1 MTSLQLKMNA
11 AWTSFDPTNTN
22 IPTRRPVYWYN
33 PLGKGIN
40 PTGNHDWDDKQ
51 FCETRGPLSAITIY
65 HSDWIDGIEVWHGG
79 VSSGLRG
86 HKGGSPSSITL
97 GAGEVIT
104 ETGGYDGDYIPRFW
118 VKTNLRKELMV
129 EVAVAMTFPNPCG
142 VLDGSFDSR
151 ESNWSDRLAFYLF
164 IVIGAKTTPC
174 VDLTS
179 CVPAPIVGTRRQWNS
194 THAKAP
200 TVLPAAV
207 PKQRFVSNPTPAART
222 IPITSY
228 STVVEPSSVPYANLT
243 VGVPRETFANERRV
257 AISPQNVALLKK
269 KGFGKVIIERGA
281 GVEAGFPDEAYEKAG
296 ATIVDPGAVWGA
308 ADIVLK
314 VRGPNLAEIDRLKEN
329 ATIISFLQPAQ
340 NRDIVE
346 RLAARKVT
354 SFAMDMVPR
363 ISRAQVF
370 DALSSMANIA
380 GYKAVLEA
388 SNNFGRFLTGQVT
401 AAGKI
406 PPCKVLV
413 IGAGVAGLS
422 AIATARRMGAIVRG
436 FDTRSAA
443 REQVQSLGAEFI
455 EVEIE
460 EDGSGAGGYAKEMSP
475 EFIAAEMK
483 LFKEQAQDVDIIIT
497 TALIPGRPAPKL
509 ITREMLSV
517 MKPGS
522 VVVDLAAEAGGNCEK
537 TVPGKLVTYNDVKI
551 IGYTDL
557 PSRLPTQSST
567 LYSNNIVKLL
577 LSMAPQD
584 KSFGIDLSDE
594 VVRGSIVTLN
604 GDILPPAPRP
614 TPPPSPSPK
623 AAPKPEEAV
632 VALTP
637 FQKTSRQVAGVTAG
651 MGTALALG
659 KFTGPLFMG
668 NAFTFALASLIGY
681 RVVWGV
687 APALHSPLMSEWLAS
702 VAFFVMGGGYLP
714 ETIPQA
720 LGAASVLLA
729 FVNVSGGFVITKR
742 MLDMFKRPTD
752 PPEYP
757 WLWAIPGVLF
767 GGGFLAAATTG
778 AAGLVQAGYLV
789 SSVLCISSL
798 SGLASQA
805 TARMGNLLGIL
816 GVGSGVLASLLA
828 VGFSPEVL
836 TQFGTLATI
845 GSILGF
851 IIGKRI
857 TPTDL
862 PQTVAALHSVV
873 GLAAVLTSIGSVM
886 GGLDHITTLHLVTA
900 YLGVLI
906 GGITF
911 TGSIVAFMKL
921 AGKMSSKPLMFRGR
935 HAINSGMLATNIATM
950 GAFVTMAPGS
960 PMIAACALGANTILS
975 FAKGYTT
982 TAAIGGADMPVVITV
997 LNAYSGFALV
1007 AEGFMLENPLLTSV
1021 GALIGVSGSIL
1032 SYIMCVAMNR
1042 SLTNVLFGGI
1052 SAPTTSDYKVE
1063 GTVVQTNVDETA
1075 EALVNAENV
1084 IIVVGYGMAVAKAQ
1098 YAISEITK
1106 MLRSKGI
1113 NVRFAIHP
1121 VAGRMPGQCNV
1132 LLAEASVPYDIV
1144 LEMDEIND
1152 DFGDTDVTLVIGAND
1167 TVNPIALEPGSPIA
1181 GMPVL
1186 HAWKSKQVIVM
1197 KRGMASGYADV
1208 PNPMFYMP
1216 GTKMLFGDAKVTCDA
1231 IKSAVESRTS

>member
-1 MTSLQLKMNA
+1 M
-11 AWTSFDPTNTN
+11 
-22 IPTRRPVYWYN
+22 
-33 PLGKGIN
+33 
-40 PTGNHDWDDKQ
+40 
-51 FCETRGPLSAITIY
+51 
-65 HSDWIDGIEVWHGG
+65 
-79 VSSGLRG
+79 
-86 HKGGSPSSITL
+86 
-97 GAGEVIT
+97 
-104 ETGGYDGDYIPRFW
+104 
-118 VKTNLRKELMV
+118 
-129 EVAVAMTFPNPCG
+129 
-142 VLDGSFDSR
+142 
-151 ESNWSDRLAFYLF
+151 
-164 IVIGAKTTPC
+164 
-174 VDLTS
+174 
-179 CVPAPIVGTRRQWNS
+179 
-194 THAKAP
+194 
-200 TVLPAAV
+200 
-207 PKQRFVSNPTPAART
+207 
-222 IPITSY
+222 
-228 STVVEPSSVPYANLT
+228 
-243 VGVPRETFANERRV
+243 
-257 AISPQNVALLKK
+257 
-269 KGFGKVIIERGA
+269 
-281 GVEAGFPDEAYEKAG
+281 
-296 ATIVDPGAVWGA
+296 
-308 ADIVLK
+308 
-314 VRGPNLAEIDRLKEN
+314 
-329 ATIISFLQPAQ
+329 LQPAQ
-340 NRDIVE
+340 NKDLVKH
-346 RLAARKVT
+346 LASCKAT
-354 SFAMDMVPR
+354 AFAMDMIPR

-388 SNNFGRFLTGQVT
+388 SNTFGRFLTGQVT

-422 AIATARRMGAIVRG
+422 AIATARRMGAVVRG
-436 FDTRSAA
+436 FDTRPAV

-483 LFKEQAQDVDIIIT
+483 LFKDQAKDVDIIIT
-497 TALIPGRPAPKL
+497 TALIPGKPAPKL
-509 ITREMLSV
+509 ITKDMIEV

-522 VVVDLAAEAGGNCEK
+522 VIVDLAAEAGGNCEK
-537 TVPGKLVTYNDVKI
+537 TQAGKLVTYNDVKI

-567 LYSNNIVKLL
+567 LYSNNIVKFL
-577 LSMAPQD
+577 LSMAPQE
-584 KSFGIDLSDE
+584 KSFGVDLQDE
-594 VVRGSIVTLN
+594 VVRGAIVTLN
-604 GDILPPAPRP
+604 GEILPPAPRP
-614 TPPPSPSPK
+614 APPAAPAPK
-623 AAPKPEEAV
+623 AAAKKEEEV

-637 FQKTSRQVAGVTAG
+637 FQKTSRAVATVTAG

-659 KFTGPLFMG
+659 KLTGPIFMS
-668 NAFTFALASLIGY
+668 NAFTFGLASLIGY

-687 APALHSPLMSEWLAS
+687 TPALHSPLMSVTNAIS
-702 VAFFVMGGGYLP
+702 GMVGIGGFFVMGGGYLP

-757 WLWAIPGVLF
+757 WLYAIPGALF
-767 GGGFLAAATTG
+767 GGGFIAAAATG
-778 AAGLVQAGYLV
+778 AAGLVQAGYMI
-789 SSVLCISSL
+789 SSILCISSI
-798 SGLASQA
+798 SGLASQT
-805 TARMGNLLGIL
+805 TARRGNLLGIL
-816 GVGSGVLASLLA
+816 GVASGVLASLLA

-836 TQFGTLATI
+836 TQFGALAGI
-845 GSILGF
+845 GSVLGF

-857 TPTDL
+857 TPTSL

-886 GGLDHITTLHLVTA
+886 GELDHVSTLHLVTA

-911 TGSIVAFMKL
+911 TGSIVAFLKL
-921 AGKMSSKPLMFRGR
+921 AGKMASKPLVLPGR
-935 HAINSGMLATNIATM
+935 HLINSGMLATNAATM

-960 PMIAACALGANTILS
+960 PMIAAAALGANTILS

-1007 AEGFMLENPLLTSV
+1007 AEGFMLDNPLLTTI

-1052 SAPTTSDYKVE
+1052 SAPATTDYKIE
-1063 GTVVQTNVDETA
+1063 GSVTQTSAEDTA
-1075 EALVNAENV
+1075 EALLNAENV

-1098 YAISEITK
+1098 YAISEITN
-1106 MLRSKGI
+1106 MLRARGI

-1231 IKSAVESRTS
+1231 IKAAVESRA